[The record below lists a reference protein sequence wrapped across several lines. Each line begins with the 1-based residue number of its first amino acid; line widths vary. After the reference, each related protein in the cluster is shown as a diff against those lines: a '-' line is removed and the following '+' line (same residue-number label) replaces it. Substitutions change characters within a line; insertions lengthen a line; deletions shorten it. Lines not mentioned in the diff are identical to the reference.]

1 MNFRIILAVL
11 FVAACHVKKP
21 DAPQHRIALDTPRP
35 KLEFYSY
42 GLANFDGDRA
52 RFRMARAWGFSY
64 RSIAGCEVSRELID
78 SATRHNLVIEAALL
92 RMHGAGWKA
101 RFEKEVE
108 EAIVLDKALQR
119 VAPKAAAIADAQKT
133 LNSQGKGLLFEPTGV
148 RAGNGFEV
156 VAYTYDTWLGKPAY
170 VTQYTMMI
178 DTVAS
183 RADVISDERRL
194 YQTLD

>member
-1 MNFRIILAVL
+1 MNFRPILTLL
-11 FVAACHVKKP
+11 FLAACHGKKP

-52 RFRMARAWGFSY
+52 RFRTARAWGFSY

-78 SATRHNLVIEAALL
+78 SAARHNRIVDAALL
-92 RMHGAGWKA
+92 RKHGSGWKTQ
-101 RFEKEVE
+101 FEKEVE

-119 VAPKAAAIADAQKT
+119 IAPKAAAIAAAQKT
-133 LNSQGKGLLFEPTGV
+133 LDSQGKGLLFEPTGA
-148 RAGNGFEV
+148 RAGSGFEV
-156 VAYTYDTWLGKPAY
+156 VAYTYDTWKGKPAY
-170 VTQYTMMI
+170 VTHYTLMI
-178 DTVAS
+178 DTVAD
-183 RADVISDERRL
+183 RADVVSDVHRL